1 LTICHVLLHLTET
14 IDLCRLK
21 GFKMKKLLKTL
32 LGTSLYLLEQSDGAR
47 KGRNRTAS
55 RIDDFRD
62 AVQQKYEDAAGRV
75 AKASRAIRGEDK
87 PALGNAVRL
96 AAGIGVGI
104 GLGLLFAPASGQD
117 TRRAI
122 AGSVQQFGN
131 KIRKRVSSERARAGA
146 TSG

>member
-1 LTICHVLLHLTET
+1 
-14 IDLCRLK
+14 
-21 GFKMKKLLKTL
+21 MKKLLKTL

-47 KGRNRTAS
+47 KGRDRAAS
-55 RIDDFRD
+55 RIDDSRD
-62 AVQQKYEDAAGRV
+62 VVQQKYEDAADRV
-75 AKASRAIRGEDK
+75 AKASRAIRGEDN

-122 AGSVQQFGN
+122 VGSVQQFGN
-131 KIRKRVSSERARAGA
+131 SIRKRVSSERASAAATAG
-146 TSG
+146 

>member
-1 LTICHVLLHLTET
+1 
-14 IDLCRLK
+14 
-21 GFKMKKLLKTL
+21 MKKLLKTL
-32 LGTSLYLLEQSDGAR
+32 LGTSLYLLEQSDGAQ
-47 KGRNRTAS
+47 KGRNRAAS

-62 AVQQKYEDAAGRV
+62 AVQHKYEDAADRV
-75 AKASRAIRGEDK
+75 AKASRAIRGVDN
-87 PALGNAVRL
+87 LGLGKAVRL

-131 KIRKRVSSERARAGA
+131 RIRKRVSSEHARAAA
-146 TSG
+146 TAD